1 MSREETGARLHRLLG
16 MVPWIAR
23 QGLGATVEE
32 LVARFG
38 GDERRITRD
47 LELLA
52 SVEAGGEH
60 GVRMWFED
68 GRWFVDELGNL
79 GEPLRLTAVD
89 GFAIVTAA
97 KTLLEVEGSDPSGPL
112 ASALEKLRRVL
123 ADIEGLDVDLDDPPH
138 LAAVRDAAEQR
149 ERIAIEYHGAARDE
163 ISNREI
169 EPLSVFNANG
179 RWHVLAYCQWADGE
193 RDFRVDRIRELRPT
207 GEHFEPRELQIRPG
221 VTFQPEGTT
230 PVVLEGGA
238 AEAWVLDSYRVREV
252 EQLADGGWRATVDV
266 GGPAWFERLVL
277 QLGPGARVVSPAEFA
292 TGRAQV
298 AQRLLSLYA

>member
-60 GVRMWFED
+60 GVRMWLED

-97 KTLLEVEGSDPSGPL
+97 KALIEVEGSDPAGPL
-112 ASALEKLRRVL
+112 GSALEKLRRVL
-123 ADIEGLDVDLDDPPH
+123 ANIEGLDVDLDDPPH
-138 LAAVRDAAEQR
+138 LTAVRDAAERR
-149 ERIAIEYHGAARDE
+149 ELIAIEYHGAARDE

-179 RWHVLAYCQWADGE
+179 RWHVLAYCQWAHGE
-193 RDFRVDRIRELRPT
+193 RDFRIDRIRELRPT
-207 GEHFEPRELQIRPG
+207 GEHFEAREMQTRPG
-221 VTFQPEGTT
+221 VTFQPEGAT
-230 PVVLEGGA
+230 PVRLEGGP
-238 AEAWVLDSYRVREV
+238 AEAWVLDSYRVRHV
-252 EQLADGGWRATVDV
+252 EHLDGGGWAATVDV

-277 QLGPGARVVSPAEFA
+277 QLGPGARVVSPPEYIDLR
-292 TGRAQV
+292 TDV
-298 AQRLLSLYA
+298 ALRLLELYA